1 MKLFAL
7 GALLAATIA
16 FGFQGKPAAPTYA
29 KDVKPTL
36 DRYCTGCHAGANAP
50 DKVDFFKIKTEVDAK
65 KNLKML
71 QKSFRKLSKGE
82 MPPKGMPKPTAA
94 QRASFDKWLKARGKK

>member
-1 MKLFAL
+1 MKFLACAALFAA
-7 GALLAATIA
+7 ALS
-16 FGFQGKPAAPTYA
+16 FGFQGKPAAPSYA

-36 DRYCTGCHAGANAP
+36 DKYCTGCHAGANAP
-50 DKVDFFKIKTEVDAK
+50 DKVDFFKIKTEADAK

-94 QRASFDKWLKARGKK
+94 QRASFDKWLKAQAKK